1 VERFE
6 YFRHLGRLVAGQAT
20 LESLLAVQE
29 RYDTYFLPSEPW
41 QKTRSG
47 PATG

>member
-1 VERFE
+1 
-6 YFRHLGRLVAGQAT
+6 VAGQET

-41 QKTRSG
+41 RKTRSG
-47 PATG
+47 PAAG